1 VKAARILGGKYV
13 TEAEPY
19 DLDALAT
26 FIGVDPET
34 LERVVIKEPHVHV
47 QGDEHYLDLFQ
58 RAAAQLSA
66 LGPVAPR
73 VIATYGRGQRVHAI
87 VLEDVEG
94 LDLQRMLALL
104 RARGERLP
112 VEVAVA
118 IVRELVPL
126 FRSPVRLQLGPSDVM
141 ISPEGRVRA
150 IPELVEIQ
158 ARQTVGAA
166 VHFIDAPAAY
176 LAPETVR
183 GEGHTT
189 ASDMYSLGVLL
200 YELIANRHPNSRETD
215 TMFEMLSRIQ
225 RSLVNPIQAH
235 RDVPSHVVTFLDRA
249 LARDPRARFRSWD
262 DFEASL
268 PALSPEEILAAMP
281 EPPERE
287 PPRMVADWRGLPNDD
302 LVPVPVPYVLAAPPV
317 LPPTTYIG
325 NYVYGADGRP
335 MVAVGNLLVD
345 VGCVTEAEYQ
355 RFVLAI
361 DGAGSLDPEASEQPV
376 VNITHRR
383 AELYARWAGKRLP
396 TEREWT
402 LVAAELGPRFV
413 SGEVWE
419 WTATPAAE
427 GGFVVCGGRWRND
440 PERLPRPENRSYEVD
455 PAADVGFRCVQDR

>member
-1 VKAARILGGKYV
+1 MKAARIVGGKYV

-19 DLDALAT
+19 DLGALAT

-58 RAAAQLSA
+58 RAVAQLSA

-104 RARGERLP
+104 RARGESLP

-126 FRSPVRLQLGPSDVM
+126 FRSPVRLQLGPRDVM

-150 IPELVEIQ
+150 IPELVAIQ

-166 VHFIDAPAAY
+166 VHFIDAPVAY
-176 LAPETVR
+176 FAPEAVR

-200 YELIANRHPNSRETD
+200 YELIANRHPHSRQTD

-262 DFEASL
+262 DFEANL
-268 PALSPEEILAAMP
+268 PALSPEEVLAAMP

-287 PPRMVADWRGLPNDD
+287 PPRMVADWRGLPSDD
-302 LVPVPVPYVLAAPPV
+302 LVPVPVPYVIADQPV
-317 LPPTTYIG
+317 LPPTAYIG

-335 MVAVGNLLVD
+335 MVAAGNLLVD

-383 AELYARWAGKRLP
+383 AEMYARWAGKRLP
-396 TEREWT
+396 TEREWA
-402 LVAAELGPRFV
+402 LVATELRHRFV
-413 SGEVWE
+413 TGEVWE
-419 WTATPAAE
+419 WTSTPAAE
-427 GGFVVCGGRWRND
+427 GGFVVCGGRWRNA
-440 PERLPRPENRSYEVD
+440 PERPPQPENRSYEVD
-455 PAADVGFRCVQDR
+455 PASDVGFRCVQDR